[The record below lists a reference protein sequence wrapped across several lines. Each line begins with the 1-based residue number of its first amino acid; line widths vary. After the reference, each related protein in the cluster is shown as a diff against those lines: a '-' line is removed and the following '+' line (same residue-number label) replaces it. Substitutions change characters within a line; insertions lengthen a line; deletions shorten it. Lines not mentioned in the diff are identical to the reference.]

1 LVSDERQLTA
11 GRIMSE
17 KRAVARRR
25 ILKAGK
31 IEFTGSAIDWTVRN
45 LSKLG
50 AALNV
55 ASPVGIPDEFVFAI
69 PGDGLRAACRVVWRK
84 PDQIGIRF
92 RLGTRA
98 LVNQAALKKGDRSL
112 I

>member
-1 LVSDERQLTA
+1 
-11 GRIMSE
+11 MSE

-25 ILKAGK
+25 VLKAAK
-31 IEFTGSAIDWTVRN
+31 IEFTGRAIDCTVGN

-55 ASPVGIPDEFVFAI
+55 ASPVGIPDEFALII
-69 PGDGLRAACRVVWRK
+69 PSDGARTACRVVWRK

-92 RLGTRA
+92 QLGTRT
-98 LVNQAALKKGDRSL
+98 LVNQAALKKAIDG
-112 I
+112 

>member
-1 LVSDERQLTA
+1 
-11 GRIMSE
+11 MSE

-25 ILKAGK
+25 VLKAAK
-31 IEFTGSAIDWTVRN
+31 IEFTGSAIDCTVHN

-55 ASPVGIPDEFVFAI
+55 ASPVGIPDEFVLVI
-69 PGDGLRAACRVVWRK
+69 PSDGVRTACRVVWRK

-92 RLGTRA
+92 QLGTRA
-98 LVNQAALKKGDRSL
+98 LVNQAALKTNLTG
-112 I
+112 